1 LLRNKSVTID
11 KLKTAIN
18 PVSDDIYRLK
28 GFIVANN
35 VIYYIDYSDSGWEVT
50 HAPQSVHETSV
61 SVIVNGEHRR
71 KVVEHFRNLYLL

>member
-1 LLRNKSVTID
+1 MLRNKSVTID

-35 VIYYIDYSDSGWEVT
+35 DIYYIDYSDSGWEVT
-50 HAPQSVHETSV
+50 LAPQSVQETSV
-61 SVIVNGEHRR
+61 SVIINGENRK
-71 KVVEHFRNLYLL
+71 KVVEHFQSLNLV